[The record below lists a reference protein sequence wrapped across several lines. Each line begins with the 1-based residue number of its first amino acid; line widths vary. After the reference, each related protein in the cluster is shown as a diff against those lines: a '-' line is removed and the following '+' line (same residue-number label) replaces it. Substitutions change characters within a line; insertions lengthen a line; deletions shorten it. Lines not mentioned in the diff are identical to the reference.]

1 MHLEKK
7 QIMIHLL
14 KKLINHTEKKIT
26 LTNETLNQND
36 EIKDA
41 LRFMKRKQLISIL
54 EKDENTIIQLEID
67 GEAYIAVN
75 QL

>member
-14 KKLINHTEKKIT
+14 KKLINHPEKKIT